1 MSELTDI
8 AAAVDSI
15 PGSTA
20 EELRDRL
27 HTQGRVSIT
36 MADISRVLRRNI
48 HRFRGVSGPPE
59 RWWPSDPAGSPAP
72 QRCRASNATAPTWPG
87 PSLYRWQI
95 QALEAW
101 RARGG
106 RGIIDAVTGTGKT
119 MVGVAAVYE
128 ELGRGGQACVLVP
141 TRDLLYQWQQV
152 LGALSPTGTRIGL
165 VGDGHRDDLGRC
177 DVVIAVVNS
186 ARTADL
192 RPRRPGGLVVADE
205 CHRYATDANRLVLRE
220 WFVRRMGLSATYE
233 RADDA
238 HLDHLDPY
246 FGGRCFTMGYA
257 QATHDGVI
265 APFELCLVGVGFSEE
280 DNTEYRSLGL
290 TMAGLRSR
298 LLRSAEVRS
307 EPVGAFLTD
316 VARCAR
322 TDSNVASVAAGYL
335 WAMAERRRL
344 LAETPAKLDAL
355 DWLSGDVARATRTIV
370 FTRSINAAEAAA
382 ARLRAGGHRSAAV
395 HSGLGTPTCRERLRA
410 FTAGLTPVL
419 CAAELLDE
427 GIDVPDADVAIVL
440 ASSRSRRQMLQ
451 RLGRV
456 LRRKSDGRHA
466 RFVNVYVRRTSEDPA
481 SGAHASFLSEVTPL
495 ARSVS
500 RIEI

>member
-1 MSELTDI
+1 MTELADI

-20 EELRDRL
+20 EEVRDRL
-27 HTQGRVSIT
+27 HSQGRVSFTI
-36 MADISRVLRRNI
+36 ADVTRVLRRNTN
-48 HRFRGVSGPPE
+48 RFRLVSGPPE
-59 RWWPSDPAGSPAP
+59 RWWPSERTEGPASLRCQVPRTTAAP
-72 QRCRASNATAPTWPG
+72 WPG

-128 ELGRGGQACVLVP
+128 ELGKGGQACVLVP
-141 TRDLLYQWQQV
+141 TRDLLYQWQHV
-152 LGALSPTGTRIGL
+152 LGTLSPAGTRIGL
-165 VGDGHRDDLGRC
+165 VGDGHRDDLGRY

-205 CHRYATDANRLVLRE
+205 CHRYASEGNRAVLRE
-220 WFVRRMGLSATYE
+220 CFVRRMGLSATYE

-238 HLDHLDPY
+238 HLDQLDPY
-246 FGGRCFTMGYA
+246 FAGRCFQMGYA
-257 QATHDGVI
+257 QATHDEVI
-265 APFELCLVGVGFSEE
+265 APFELGLVGVGFSSMDET
-280 DNTEYRSLGL
+280 DYRSLGARM
-290 TMAGLRSR
+290 TGLRSR
-298 LLRSAEVRS
+298 LLRSGEIRA

-322 TDSNVASVAAGYL
+322 SDSDLASAAAGYL

-344 LAETPAKLDAL
+344 LAETPAKLNAL
-355 DWLSGDVARATRTIV
+355 DWLSGDIAGATRTIV

-382 ARLRAGGHRSAAV
+382 ARLRASGHRSAAV
-395 HSGLGTPTCRERLRA
+395 HSGLGTPACRVRLQA
-410 FTAGLTPVL
+410 FTAGLTRVL
-419 CAAELLDE
+419 CAPELLDE

-466 RFVNVYVRRTSEDPA
+466 RFVHVYVRHTSEDPA
-481 SGAHASFLSEVTPL
+481 NGAHASFLSELTPL

-500 RIEI
+500 RTEI